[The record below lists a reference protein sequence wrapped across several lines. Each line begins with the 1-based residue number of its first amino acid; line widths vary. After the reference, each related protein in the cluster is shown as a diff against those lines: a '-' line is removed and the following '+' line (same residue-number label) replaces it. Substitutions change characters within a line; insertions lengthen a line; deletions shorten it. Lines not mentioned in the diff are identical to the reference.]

1 MNERSLQA
9 GAQTDRAAGFGLVE
23 VVVAMFLL
31 AMLAV
36 AFLPFLV
43 QGVTRSAENG
53 TLAAATQLANKEMEN
68 ARARTTCSALTG
80 STFSVLDPQGVTL
93 QVVRAIGGICPA
105 AAASYPVTVPVT
117 VTVTRTD
124 TGTVVSTATTLIF
137 VAAL

>member
-1 MNERSLQA
+1 MNERFRQA
-9 GAQTDRAAGFGLVE
+9 DAQTGHAAGFGLVE

-43 QGVTRSAENG
+43 QGITQSAANG
-53 TLAAATQLANKEMEN
+53 TFAAATQLVNKEMED

-80 STFSVLDPQGVTL
+80 STFSVLDPRGVTL
-93 QVVRAIGGICPA
+93 RVARTVGGTCPVA
-105 AAASYPVTVPVT
+105 ASSYPVTVPVS

-124 TGTVVSTATTLIF
+124 TGVVVSSAATLIF
-137 VAAL
+137 VAVK